1 MEAQLRDIMGNEA
14 GSIELKDDVFAT
26 KVNRHLIWEAVR
38 MQLANRRA
46 GTACTKTRGEVR
58 GGGRKPWPQKGTGR
72 ARQGSIRAP
81 HWVGGG
87 VVFGPKPRDY
97 GYLMPKK
104 ARKAAVRSALSA
116 KVKAGDVLF
125 VDSINLEDH
134 KTKRAVA
141 FLENLGVYGKK
152 VLIIVDEIDF
162 NLDKST
168 RNIPKV
174 KVLKAEAINT
184 YDLLNADVVLITK
197 DAVPI
202 IEERLAS

>member
-1 MEAQLRDIMGNEA
+1 MEAQLLDMMGNEV
-14 GSIELKDDVFAT
+14 GNIQLKDEIFAS
-26 KVNRHLIWEAVR
+26 KVNRHLIWEAVK
-38 MQLANRRA
+38 MQLANKRA

-104 ARKAAVRSALSA
+104 ARRAAVRSALSA
-116 KVKAGDVLF
+116 KFKAGEVVFIDT
-125 VDSINLEDH
+125 INLENH
-134 KTKRAVA
+134 KTKTAVS
-141 FLENLGVYGKK
+141 FLKNLGVSDKK
-152 VLIIVDEIDF
+152 VLIVVDEIDF

-168 RNIPKV
+168 RNIPNV

-197 DAVPI
+197 AAVSI

>member
-1 MEAQLRDIMGNEA
+1 MEAVFRNMSGDEVGTIQL
-14 GSIELKDDVFAT
+14 DDKVFNA
-26 KVNRHLIWEAVR
+26 KVNRHLMWEVVR
-38 MQLANRRA
+38 MQLASRRA

-97 GYLMPKK
+97 SYSMPKK
-104 ARKAAVRSALSA
+104 AKRAAVRSALTA
-116 KVKAGDVLF
+116 RFRDGDIIFLE
-125 VDSINLEDH
+125 SIDLENH
-134 KTKRAVA
+134 KTKTAVA
-141 FLENLGVYGKK
+141 FLKGLGVDEQK

-168 RNIPKV
+168 RNIPYV
-174 KVLKAEAINT
+174 KVLKAQAVNV
-184 YDLLNADVVLITK
+184 YDLLNADKIIITK
-197 DAVPI
+197 AALDI
-202 IEERLAS
+202 IQERLAS

>member
-1 MEAQLRDIMGNEA
+1 MEAQLRDIMGNEV

-26 KVNRHLIWEAVR
+26 KVNRHLIWEAVK

-116 KVKAGDVLF
+116 RVKAGDVLF

>member
-1 MEAQLRDIMGNEA
+1 MEATLKNINGQEA
-14 GSIELKDDVFAT
+14 GTVELNESIFNA
-26 KVNRHLIWEAVR
+26 KVNRHLMWEAVR
-38 MQLANRRA
+38 MQLASRRA

-97 GYLMPKK
+97 SYSMPKK
-104 ARKAAVRSALSA
+104 AKRAAVKSALTA
-116 KVKAGDVLF
+116 RFKAGDIIF
-125 VDSINLEDH
+125 LEGISLENH
-134 KTKRAVA
+134 KTKAAVA
-141 FLENLGVYGKK
+141 FLKGLGIDEKK
-152 VLIIVDEIDF
+152 VLIVVDEIDF

-168 RNIPKV
+168 RNIPYV
-174 KVLKAEAINT
+174 KVLKAEAINV
-184 YDLLNADVVLITK
+184 YDVLNADVILITK
-197 DAVPI
+197 PALDI

>member
-1 MEAQLRDIMGNEA
+1 MEAQLRDIMGNEV